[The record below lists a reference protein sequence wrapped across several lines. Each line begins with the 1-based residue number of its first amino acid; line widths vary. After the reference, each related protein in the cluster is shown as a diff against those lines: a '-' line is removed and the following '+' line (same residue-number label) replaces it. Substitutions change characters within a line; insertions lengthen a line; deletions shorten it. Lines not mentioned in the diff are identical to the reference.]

1 MPRKPRFYQADIPA
15 HVYQRGHNKS
25 PVFFDVYDY
34 LEFLRILKKTA
45 DALSCAVHAYV
56 LMTNHVHFL
65 LTPSD
70 EKGISLLFQ
79 SLGREYVRYINQRY
93 GRCGSLWQGRHK
105 GNVINS
111 SEYFLL
117 CMQYIEMNPVRA
129 NMVDHPA
136 KYRWSSFAAN
146 ALGESNNII
155 RCHDEYLGL
164 GNNMTSRRKIY
175 RQQFEIPIDKNETQ
189 LIQQSLHSG
198 TPVGNEKFQRYIER
212 VTGNKVGTY
221 KRGRPTVQAAT

>member
-1 MPRKPRFYQADIPA
+1 
-15 HVYQRGHNKS
+15 
-25 PVFFDVYDY
+25 
-34 LEFLRILKKTA
+34 
-45 DALSCAVHAYV
+45 
-56 LMTNHVHFL
+56 MTNHIHFL

-70 EKGISLLFQ
+70 DKGISLLFQ

-93 GRCGSLWQGRHK
+93 ERCGSLWQGRHK

-146 ALGESNNII
+146 ALGETNHII

-164 GNNMTSRRKIY
+164 GNTMTSRRNVY
-175 RQQFEIPIDKNETQ
+175 RQLFEIPIDRNETQ

-212 VTGNKVGTY
+212 VTGNKVGSY
-221 KRGRPTVQAAT
+221 KRGRPTVQTVT